1 MSLSTLL
8 MILGAVAAF
17 AYGVWAGL
25 GRWDQS
31 PEEIERALDEDRPRR
46 RAARHLTP
54 LDLMSKVT
62 GVQIHRD
69 WSRAFRF
76 ERNEKEDDE
85 DAGPVGE
92 GDGAKEGAVGER
104 TTEQERGG
112 DGDGA

>member
-1 MSLSTLL
+1 MSLTTLL

-17 AYGVWAGL
+17 VYGVWAGL

-76 ERNEKEDDE
+76 EGSEEDQGGSGGEAQAPDE
-85 DAGPVGE
+85 EAE
-92 GDGAKEGAVGER
+92 E
-104 TTEQERGG
+104 ERGRAGEPGAG
-112 DGDGA
+112 DDGG

>member
-1 MSLSTLL
+1 MSLSTIL

-76 ERNEKEDDE
+76 ERSQEKGEE
-85 DAGPVGE
+85 DAGSDGE
-92 GDGAKEGAVGER
+92 GEGGEEGAPGEAGAD
-104 TTEQERGG
+104 EGSGRGG
-112 DGDGA
+112 DGA